1 MKNWIRKILCRLGY
15 HKYLYDHPT
24 QPIRCTCTNCNRN
37 WRMVKNPDYIPN
49 KSNPFETPIFVWE
62 EIKD

>member
-1 MKNWIRKILCRLGY
+1 
-15 HKYLYDHPT
+15 
-24 QPIRCTCTNCNRN
+24 
-37 WRMVKNPDYIPN
+37 MVKNPDYIPN